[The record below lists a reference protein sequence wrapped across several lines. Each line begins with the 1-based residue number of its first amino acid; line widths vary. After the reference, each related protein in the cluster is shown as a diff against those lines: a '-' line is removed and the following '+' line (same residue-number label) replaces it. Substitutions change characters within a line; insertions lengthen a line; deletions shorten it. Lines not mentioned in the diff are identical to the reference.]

1 MFDVWHIWCVT
12 GCVCGVLELL
22 EAKIG
27 CDCDRTENG
36 KWKSTW
42 NLILDELPLT
52 LNLSLLYILQLE
64 DVVTCSRYQFDSVH
78 LDDQHH

>member
-1 MFDVWHIWCVT
+1 MCDWLLV
-12 GCVCGVLELL
+12 VCISVYGVLELL

-52 LNLSLLYILQLE
+52 LILLYILQLE

-78 LDDQHH
+78 LDDHHH